1 MPAVAKVSVSIS
13 SEDLA
18 WAKRRARRGTTS
30 LSAVVSEAL
39 RRQRQA
45 EARTKLLDELG
56 TNDISSED
64 VSAIRAEI
72 RGSRA
77 PRRARASSSKKRRA

>member
-1 MPAVAKVSVSIS
+1 MPTVAKVSVSIS

-18 WAKRRARRGTTS
+18 WAKKQARRGTMS

-45 EARTKLLDELG
+45 EARAKLLDELG
-56 TNDISSED
+56 TDDISSEE
-64 VSAIRAEI
+64 VSVMRAEI
-72 RGSRA
+72 RGNRA
-77 PRRARASSSKKRRA
+77 PKRARGSSKKRRA